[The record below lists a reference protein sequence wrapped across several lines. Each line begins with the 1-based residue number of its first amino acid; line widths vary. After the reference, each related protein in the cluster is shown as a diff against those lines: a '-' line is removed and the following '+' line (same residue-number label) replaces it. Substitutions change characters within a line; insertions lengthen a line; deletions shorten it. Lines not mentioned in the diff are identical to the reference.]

1 MDAKPARGKP
11 LMLNKAALPFL
22 LVLAGGW
29 SGVAFASSTS
39 RPPVYWSVA
48 PEDRQERDPA
58 LFRSVM
64 LRAHNAA
71 RREAG
76 QQPLRWNEGLAA
88 DALRYASELART
100 RRFQH
105 STEPRGAPPQGE
117 PLWMGSTGYFS
128 YAEMVRSWT
137 DEKRYFRRDA
147 YPNFSTT
154 GRWRDV
160 GHYTQRCDERGVGKG
175 RVSPFSS
182 SWTPLL

>member
-22 LVLAGGW
+22 LGLVGGW
-29 SGVAFASSTS
+29 SGVAFASSAS

-76 QQPLRWNEGLAA
+76 QQPLRWNERLAA
-88 DALRYASELART
+88 DALRYADRKST
-100 RRFQH
+100 R
-105 STEPRGAPPQGE
+105 
-117 PLWMGSTGYFS
+117 L
-128 YAEMVRSWT
+128 
-137 DEKRYFRRDA
+137 
-147 YPNFSTT
+147 N
-154 GRWRDV
+154 
-160 GHYTQRCDERGVGKG
+160 
-175 RVSPFSS
+175 SS
-182 SWTPLL
+182 H

>member
-76 QQPLRWNEGLAA
+76 QQPLRWNERLAA

-105 STEPRGAPPQGE
+105 SREPRGATPRSEEHTSELQS
-117 PLWMGSTGYFS
+117 LMRIS
-128 YAEMVRSWT
+128 YAVFCLKKKKHDKKT
-137 DEKRYFRRDA
+137 KA
-147 YPNFSTT
+147 HT
-154 GRWRDV
+154 
-160 GHYTQRCDERGVGKG
+160 
-175 RVSPFSS
+175 
-182 SWTPLL
+182 

>member
-76 QQPLRWNEGLAA
+76 QQPLRWNRSEEHT
-88 DALRYASELART
+88 SELQSLMRI
-100 RRFQH
+100 
-105 STEPRGAPPQGE
+105 
-117 PLWMGSTGYFS
+117 S
-128 YAEMVRSWT
+128 YA
-137 DEKRYFRRDA
+137 
-147 YPNFSTT
+147 
-154 GRWRDV
+154 
-160 GHYTQRCDERGVGKG
+160 
-175 RVSPFSS
+175 VSC
-182 SWTPLL
+182 LK